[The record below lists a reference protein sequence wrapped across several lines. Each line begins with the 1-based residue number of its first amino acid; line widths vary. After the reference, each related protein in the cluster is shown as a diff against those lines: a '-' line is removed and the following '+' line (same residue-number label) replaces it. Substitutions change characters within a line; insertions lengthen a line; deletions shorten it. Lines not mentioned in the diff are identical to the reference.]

1 MVPLI
6 LFSTTLISLIHS
18 ASHTHTAR
26 TQGMIV
32 FSITRIPSR
41 GQIGQLPKRDMLE
54 RRLSRFKRKP
64 IALLTLPQMW
74 Q

>member
-1 MVPLI
+1 MVPRI

-18 ASHTHTAR
+18 ASHTASMHTR
-26 TQGMIV
+26 HDSFFHYTHP
-32 FSITRIPSR
+32 IT